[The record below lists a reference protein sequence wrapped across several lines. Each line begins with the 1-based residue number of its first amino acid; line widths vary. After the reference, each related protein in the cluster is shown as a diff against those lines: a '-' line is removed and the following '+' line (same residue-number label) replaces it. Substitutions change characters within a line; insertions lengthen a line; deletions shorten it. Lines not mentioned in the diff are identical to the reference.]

1 MIYVTSLARLHETVE
16 RTGARHM
23 VTLINAGTPVVRPQ
37 SVPEE
42 NHLFLGF
49 NDITEIMDGMTPPGA
64 EHIDQY
70 ISFLEGWDRA
80 TPLVVH
86 CFAGISRSTA
96 AGFIA
101 ACALQP
107 QRDEHEIAREIRKAS
122 PSATPNALLVAL
134 ADERLGRDG
143 RMSAAV
149 KAIGRGVD
157 AYAGEPFLIAIG

>member
-16 RTGARHM
+16 RTGARHI

-107 QRDEHEIAREIRKAS
+107 ERDEHEIAREIRKAS

-134 ADERLGRDG
+134 ADEHLGRDG

-149 KAIGRGVD
+149 KAIGRGAD

>member
-16 RTGARHM
+16 RTGARHV
-23 VTLINAGTPVVRPQ
+23 VTLINDGTAVVRPD

-49 NDITEIMDGMTPPGA
+49 NDITEAMDGMTPPGA
-64 EHIDQY
+64 HHIDQY
-70 ISFLEGWDRA
+70 ITFLERWDRA

-107 QRDEHEIAREIRKAS
+107 ERDEQEIAWEIRKAS

-134 ADERLGRDG
+134 ADERLGRAG
-143 RMSAAV
+143 RMRAAA
-149 KAIGRGVD
+149 KAIGRGAD

>member
-64 EHIDQY
+64 EHIEQY
-70 ISFLEGWDRA
+70 ISFLKGWDRA

-107 QRDEHEIAREIRKAS
+107 ERDEHEIAREIRKAS

-149 KAIGRGVD
+149 KAIGRGAD

>member
-23 VTLINAGTPVVRPQ
+23 VTLINAGTPVVRPL

-149 KAIGRGVD
+149 KAIGRGAD

>member
-16 RTGARHM
+16 RSGARHL
-23 VTLINAGTPVVRPQ
+23 VTLINEATQVVRPD

-49 NDITEIMDGMTPPGA
+49 NDITTPMDGMTPPA
-64 EHIDQY
+64 ATHVDAF
-70 ISFLEGWDRA
+70 ISFLEGWDRS
-80 TPLVVH
+80 TPLVIH

-107 QRDEHEIAREIRKAS
+107 ERDEHEIAWEIREAS
-122 PSATPNALLVAL
+122 PTATPNALLIAL
-134 ADERLGRDG
+134 ADERLDRKG
-143 RMSAAV
+143 RMSAAA
-149 KAIGRGVD
+149 KAIGRGAD
-157 AYAGEPFLIAIG
+157 AYEGEPFLIAIG

>member
-49 NDITEIMDGMTPPGA
+49 NDITEFMDGMTPPGA

-70 ISFLEGWDRA
+70 ITFLEGWDRA

-107 QRDEHEIAREIRKAS
+107 ERDEHEIAREIRKAS

-149 KAIGRGVD
+149 KAIGRGAD

>member
-16 RTGARHM
+16 MSGARHM
-23 VTLINAGTPVVRPQ
+23 VTLMNDGTAVVRPD
-37 SVPEE
+37 SIPEE

-49 NDITEIMDGMTPPGA
+49 NDITEAMDGMTPPA
-64 EHIDQY
+64 AHHIDQY
-70 ISFLEGWDRA
+70 IAFLESWDRA

-107 QRDEHEIAREIRKAS
+107 ERDEQEIAWEIRKAS
-122 PSATPNALLVAL
+122 PSATPNALLVSL
-134 ADERLGRDG
+134 ADERLGREG
-143 RMSAAV
+143 RMRAAA
-149 KAIGRGVD
+149 KAIGRGAD
-157 AYAGEPFLIAIG
+157 AFAGEPFLIAIA

>member
-16 RTGARHM
+16 RTGARHI
-23 VTLINAGTPVVRPQ
+23 VTLINADTAVVRPE

-49 NDITEIMDGMTPPGA
+49 NDITDVMDGMTPPGA
-64 EHIDQY
+64 HHVDAY
-70 ISFLEGWDRA
+70 IAFLEAWDRSR
-80 TPLVVH
+80 PLVVH

-107 QRDEHEIAREIRKAS
+107 DRDEHEIALEIRKAS
-122 PSATPNALLVAL
+122 PSATRNARLVAL
-134 ADERLGRDG
+134 ADARLEREG

-149 KAIGRGVD
+149 KAIGRGAD

>member
-107 QRDEHEIAREIRKAS
+107 ERDEHEIAREIRKAS

-149 KAIGRGVD
+149 KAIGRGAD

>member
-16 RTGARHM
+16 RSGARHM
-23 VTLINAGTPVVRPQ
+23 VTLINDGTAVVRPD
-37 SVPEE
+37 SIPEE

-49 NDITEIMDGMTPPGA
+49 NDITEVTDGMTPPGG
-64 EHIDQY
+64 HHVDQF
-70 ISFLEGWDRA
+70 ISFLEGWDRT

-107 QRDEHEIAREIRKAS
+107 ERDELDIAWAIRKAS
-122 PSATPNALLVAL
+122 PSATPNSLLVAL
-134 ADERLGRDG
+134 ADARLGREG
-143 RMSAAV
+143 RMSAAA
-149 KAIGRGVD
+149 KAIGRGAD
-157 AYAGEPFLIAIG
+157 AYSGEPFLIAIG

>member
-16 RTGARHM
+16 RCGARHM
-23 VTLINAGTPVVRPQ
+23 VTLINAGTPVVRPE
-37 SVPEE
+37 SVPEA
-42 NHLFLGF
+42 NHLYLGF
-49 NDITEIMDGMTPPGA
+49 NDITEVMDGMTPPGA
-64 EHIDQY
+64 DHIDQY
-70 ISFLEGWDRA
+70 IAFLEGWDRS

-107 QRDEHEIAREIRKAS
+107 ERDEHEIALEIREAS

-134 ADERLGRDG
+134 ADNRLGRDG

-149 KAIGRGVD
+149 KAIGRGAD